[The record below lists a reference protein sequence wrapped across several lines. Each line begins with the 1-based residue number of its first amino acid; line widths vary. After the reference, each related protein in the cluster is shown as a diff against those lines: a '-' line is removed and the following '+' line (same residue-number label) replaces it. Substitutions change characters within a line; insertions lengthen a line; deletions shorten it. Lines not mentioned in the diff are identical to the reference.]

1 MKRIFLILVA
11 IMLALSL
18 AVPGFASAPADNPQ
32 AGEGNTLPDSIVEN
46 SGYSVSP
53 DDVLVGVEVYSLSPV
68 GPEDATGLKAIMLEL
83 LGSYDAIVVEYE
95 YRNQNNTYNSY
106 LREVQPDY
114 VWLCSAAIFLV
125 LIYCVFRA
133 GGALLS
139 KT

>member
-1 MKRIFLILVA
+1 MNKFFTVLLSV
-11 IMLALSL
+11 SL
-18 AVPGFASAPADNPQ
+18 AFCLIVPGFASAPADALA
-32 AGEGNTLPDSIVEN
+32 AGEGNTLSDSFVEN
-46 SGYSVSP
+46 SGVSVAP
-53 DDVLVGVEVYSLSPV
+53 DDVLVGVEVYSLSPI
-68 GPEDATGLKAIMLEL
+68 EAQDATGLKAIMLEL

-95 YRNQNNTYNSY
+95 YQNQNNNYSSY

-114 VWLCSAAIFLV
+114 VWLCSAAVFLV

>member
-1 MKRIFLILVA
+1 MKRISFIFLAVVFA
-11 IMLALSL
+11 VSL
-18 AVPGFASAPADNPQ
+18 AVPGFASAPADGSE
-32 AGEGNTLPDSIVEN
+32 AGEGESTSETTVEN
-46 SGYSVSP
+46 TAVSEP
-53 DDVLVGVEVYSLSPV
+53 SEDVLVGVEVYSLSPV
-68 GPEDATGLKAIMLEL
+68 AAEDTSGLKAVLLNL

-95 YRNQNNTYNSY
+95 YQNTNGYNSY

-125 LIYCVFRA
+125 LIFCVFRA